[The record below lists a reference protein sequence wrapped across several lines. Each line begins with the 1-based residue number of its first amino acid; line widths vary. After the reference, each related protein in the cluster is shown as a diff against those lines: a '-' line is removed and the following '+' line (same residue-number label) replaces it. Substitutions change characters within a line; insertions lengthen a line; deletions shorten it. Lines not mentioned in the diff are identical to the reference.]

1 MLTTLSI
8 RNIAVIEALNVEFAP
23 KLNVITGETGAGK
36 TILIYALQSLL
47 GGRASTDMIR
57 TGADAASITGCFTLD
72 GDAQDVRRLLAEFE
86 IEVGEGIVLHRILR
100 ADGKGKAT
108 INGIPATQQMLKRLG
123 VLLIDLA
130 SQHEHQRLVDPTTH
144 VEVIDTFGNLDAI
157 VESYRTTFDHA
168 EQCRRDLEDTKRAV
182 TAAKEKTDF
191 LLHQRRELVD
201 AKLTVG
207 EDERLDTE
215 RSRVKHAAQLEGR
228 FREAYDV
235 LYDGECAVTEQ
246 LKKALRALEQ
256 CQAYD
261 ASVTPWIE
269 TLVQQSSPIV
279 DVAREIERS
288 LEGLGADPARL
299 EEIEERLHLVR
310 ELKRKHGGT
319 IEACLEKLKS
329 LSQELD
335 LAEHSDDIVQKKEAA
350 LTSAREH
357 LMTVGKDL
365 ARERRKTAKILC
377 ARVAAELADLGM
389 KRVTLDVRFTEAPVE
404 AWDRS
409 GPEAAIF
416 FISPNV
422 GEALRPLAE
431 IASGGE
437 LSRLLLVIK
446 KVTGERGTFAATSVF
461 DEVDTGIGGAIAESV
476 GKKLQELARSRQV
489 LCITHLP
496 QVAACGD
503 HHLCISKRIVK
514 GRTVTELATLS
525 TSARHEEIAR
535 MLAGKT
541 VTPTARQHAKAL
553 LKVTLSLPNK

>member
-8 RNIAVIEALNVEFAP
+8 RNIAVIESLDVEFAP

-47 GGRASTDMIR
+47 GGRATADLIR

-72 GDAQDVRRLLAEFE
+72 GDEKQVRDLLAEFE
-86 IEVGEGIVLHRILR
+86 IAAEDELVLHRVLR
-100 ADGKGKAT
+100 TDGKGKAT

-123 VLLIDLA
+123 NLLIDLA
-130 SQHEHQRLVDPTTH
+130 SQHEHQRLLDPTTH

-157 VESYRTTFDHA
+157 VENYRAAFDCF
-168 EQCRRDLEDTKRAV
+168 EQARCDLEETKRAV
-182 TAAKEKTDF
+182 TAAKEKADF
-191 LLHQRRELVD
+191 LLHQKRELAD

-207 EDERLDTE
+207 EDERLEVE
-215 RSRVKHAAQLEGR
+215 RSRVKHAAQLEGH
-228 FREAYDV
+228 FREAYEL
-235 LYDGECAVTEQ
+235 LYDGEHAVTEQ
-246 LKKALRALEQ
+246 LKKAQRALEQ
-256 CQAYD
+256 CQPYD
-261 ASVTPWIE
+261 ASVTPWIDV
-269 TLVQQSSPIV
+269 LAQQSPSV
-279 DVAREIERS
+279 ADVAREIERS
-288 LEGLGADPARL
+288 LEGFGAEPAQL
-299 EEIEERLHLVR
+299 EQLEERLHVLR

-319 IEACLEKLKS
+319 IEACLEKLAS
-329 LSQELD
+329 LSQELE
-335 LAEHSDDIVQKKEAA
+335 LAEHSDDIVQKKEASLA
-350 LTSAREH
+350 SAREQ
-357 LMTVGKDL
+357 LMTVGKNL
-365 ARERRKTAKILC
+365 ARERRKTAKLAS
-377 ARVAAELADLGM
+377 ARVATELADLGM
-389 KRVTLDVRFTEAPVE
+389 KRVTFDIRFTEAEIE

-409 GPEAAIF
+409 GPETAVF

-422 GEALRPLAE
+422 GEALRPLTE
-431 IASGGE
+431 IVSGGE

-446 KVTGERGTFAATSVF
+446 KVTGERGAFSATSVF
-461 DEVDTGIGGAIAESV
+461 DEVDSGIGGAIAESV

-525 TSARHEEIAR
+525 KSARHDEIAR

-541 VTPTARQHAKAL
+541 VTLAARQHAKAL
-553 LKVTLSLPNK
+553 LKTT